1 MNSEE
6 IKRLLNKAKFCISHQ
21 IPVQLQWGEYIPA
34 ALVLRYVNQEWLYT
48 VEMQDKK
55 RMDTTITI
63 GLEDVDW
70 PTAGGGFIC
79 KE

>member
-6 IKRLLNKAKFCISHQ
+6 IKRLLNKAKFCISHH